1 MPEITGT
8 NGLPTVQ
15 VLERGETGISG
26 LQAEDFMN
34 MLITQLQYQDPTEPT
49 GNEEILSQVS
59 QLRDL
64 QSATDLSETLQ
75 AMVTGS
81 ELSNAAGLIGQNI
94 IGRNADGDIVEG
106 VATSARLVDGEA
118 VLKVNGE
125 DVKLTDIDTV
135 SAPPATGT
143 DAI

>member
-8 NGLPTVQ
+8 NGQPTVQ
-15 VLERGETGISG
+15 VLDRGEIGISG
-26 LQAEDFMN
+26 LKAEDFMN

-94 IGRNADGDIVEG
+94 IGQNADGDVVEG

-135 SAPPATGT
+135 SAPPAPGT
-143 DAI
+143 DDG